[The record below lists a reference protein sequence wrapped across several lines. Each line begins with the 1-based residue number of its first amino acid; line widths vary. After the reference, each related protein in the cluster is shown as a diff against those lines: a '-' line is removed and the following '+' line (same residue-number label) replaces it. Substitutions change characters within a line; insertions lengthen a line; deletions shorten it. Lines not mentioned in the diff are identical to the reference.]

1 MSLHPYSMGVMFRV
15 NVPGT
20 PFEGMPDVPRER
32 MLQILATVRLAVGA
46 SIRCVSCHPPLP
58 EALYSGGC
66 GFTVERG
73 ANPRDTE
80 FNEDVWKG
88 FTVEQ
93 AKEEIRKAGFVPAVI
108 NPDPRFRADGNN
120 WWVTGDPSNYVM
132 PDPIASS
139 GAGCCCGKHS

>member
-1 MSLHPYSMGVMFRV
+1 M
-15 NVPGT
+15 
-20 PFEGMPDVPRER
+20 
-32 MLQILATVRLAVGA
+32 
-46 SIRCVSCHPPLP
+46 
-58 EALYSGGC
+58 
-66 GFTVERG
+66 
-73 ANPRDTE
+73 
-80 FNEDVWKG
+80 WKG

-132 PDPIASS
+132 PDPIASA